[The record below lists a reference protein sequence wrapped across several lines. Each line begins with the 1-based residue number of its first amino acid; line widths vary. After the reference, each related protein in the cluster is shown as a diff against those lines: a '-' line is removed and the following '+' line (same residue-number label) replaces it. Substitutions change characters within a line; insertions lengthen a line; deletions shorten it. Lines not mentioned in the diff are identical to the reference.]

1 MTQGISFARK
11 VNNASNLH
19 MVILLVANSEEGY
32 KILRF
37 WSKHKYIGWSE
48 KLALESPFIAISFLK
63 IQKIPIG

>member
-1 MTQGISFARK
+1 
-11 VNNASNLH
+11 